1 MKFFPSSQPPTIF
14 KQSGKYIIVRG
25 KILTFRIERSA
36 IISME
41 SINKNKSA
49 VMREAINRILQ
60 EGITKDDILNVTA
73 SIPIVG
79 KRQVAVKVDEET
91 LEKLKRIA
99 EENGLLLS
107 ELLRIAVWKYLLE
120 EGVVNVEPF

>member
-1 MKFFPSSQPPTIF
+1 
-14 KQSGKYIIVRG
+14 
-25 KILTFRIERSA
+25 
-36 IISME
+36 ME

-49 VMREAINRILQ
+49 VVREAINRILQ
-60 EGITKDDILNVTA
+60 EGITKDDILNATA
-73 SIPIVG
+73 SIPIVS
-79 KRQVAVKVDEET
+79 KRKVVVKVDEAT

-120 EGVVNVEPF
+120 KGAVSVKFN